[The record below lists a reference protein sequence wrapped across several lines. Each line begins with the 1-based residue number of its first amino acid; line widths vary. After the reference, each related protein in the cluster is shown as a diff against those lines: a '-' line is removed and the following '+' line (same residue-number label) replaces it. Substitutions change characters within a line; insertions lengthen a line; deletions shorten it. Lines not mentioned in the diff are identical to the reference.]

1 MKKNL
6 DKPNEA
12 LFKTEVERALQ
23 ANPKLHLVFKYL
35 RDRKR
40 VMKTSDIYQL
50 YLQIRKST
58 KDQVSTADIEKL
70 LSIFEKSGVGH
81 IEREDPRPKFIW
93 EFVVLPIMDE
103 NDECRA
109 IDFKP
114 STLLDRPRLFPR
126 YMEEMSEKEEILN
139 KEGASKLSN
148 TDVLLFDGKRPGGP
162 LGGFTLDELL
172 EEIQK
177 RGYSVTIKALKLKR
191 S

>member
-12 LFKTEVERALQ
+12 LFKAEVERALQ

-70 LSIFEKSGVGH
+70 LSIFEKSGVGY
-81 IEREDPRPKFIW
+81 IDKEDPRPKFTW
-93 EFVVLPIMDE
+93 KFAVLPLMD
-103 NDECRA
+103 NDDECRGV
-109 IDFKP
+109 DFK
-114 STLLDRPRLFPR
+114 SSSLLDQPRLFPR
-126 YMEEMSEKEEILN
+126 YMDEIGEKEVVFN
-139 KEGASKLSN
+139 KEGAAKVKL
-148 TDVLLFDGKRPGGP
+148 DVLLFDGKRPGGP
-162 LGGFTLDELL
+162 LGGFSLDELL
-172 EEIQK
+172 DEIRK
-177 RGYSVTIKALKLKR
+177 RGYIVTLKDAKPR
-191 S
+191 